1 MPKMVVRLSYAEV
14 PCPGHPR
21 RSSLEATTPSQIF
34 SADQLRACNQTGCYV
49 GMMWFA
55 GIDGCRNGWCVVL
68 VGDEL
73 RARVVA
79 TFAEVLR
86 LPEKPQ
92 MIAIDM
98 PIGLARV
105 PGRTCDALAR
115 KLLPGRASTIF
126 SPPARAALDAGDY
139 AATCAANRATAPGAP
154 AISLQAFHLLP
165 KLREL
170 DAAMTPGRQR
180 RIREA
185 HPELAF
191 AEVAGRMLPNKKT
204 PSGRR
209 ARTHVLE
216 QLGLVPPPV
225 RGAARDDL
233 LDATILC
240 WTARRI
246 FDKTARVLG
255 GDRDERGLRM
265 EIVT

>member
-1 MPKMVVRLSYAEV
+1 
-14 PCPGHPR
+14 
-21 RSSLEATTPSQIF
+21 
-34 SADQLRACNQTGCYV
+34 
-49 GMMWFA
+49 MWVA
-55 GIDGCRNGWCVVL
+55 GVDGCRNGWCVVL

-73 RARVVA
+73 RSRVVA
-79 TFAEVLR
+79 TFAEVLD
-86 LPEKPQ
+86 LPEQPS

-98 PIGLARV
+98 PIGLPPI
-105 PGRTCDALAR
+105 PGRACDALAR

-126 SPPARAALDAGDY
+126 SPPARAALAAGDY

-170 DAAMTPGRQR
+170 DAAMTPELQR

-204 PSGRR
+204 PPGRL
-209 ARTHVLE
+209 ARERLLA
-216 QLGLVPPPV
+216 QLGLVPPPL

-233 LDATILC
+233 LDAAILG
-240 WTARRI
+240 WTARRLSQDI
-246 FDKTARVLG
+246 ARVLG

-265 EIVT
+265 EITT